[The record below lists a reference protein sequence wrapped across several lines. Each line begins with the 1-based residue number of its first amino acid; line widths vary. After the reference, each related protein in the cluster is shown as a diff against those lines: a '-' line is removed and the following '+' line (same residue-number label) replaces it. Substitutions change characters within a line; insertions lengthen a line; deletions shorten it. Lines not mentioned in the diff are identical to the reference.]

1 MREPMP
7 ANTHPYSVRALQRKD
22 ITELLRLQKKAGGLY
37 APWTSGQLE
46 SHLRVFR
53 EGQLVVVDAR
63 GAIAGVGSTLR
74 LAVPAGH
81 VPGDWMAATGMGY
94 FHTHTRDGN
103 TLYLA
108 DLIID
113 PEADRSAVH
122 LALDAALVALGRELG
137 IERVL
142 TACRLSGFA
151 PYADTLSPEAYV
163 RRVAEGKLTEPVVSP
178 LMARGFRPVALVP
191 DLQNAPRTQLVTLL
205 EWRSHAA

>member
-7 ANTHPYSVRALQRKD
+7 SPSQEFSVRALQRKD
-22 ITELLRLQKKAGGLY
+22 LTELLRLQRKAGALY

-46 SHLRVFR
+46 SHLRVFPA
-53 EGQLVVVDAR
+53 GQLVVVDAA
-63 GAIAGVGSTLR
+63 GAIVGAGSTLR

-108 DLIID
+108 DLTID
-113 PEADRSAVH
+113 PESDRASVH

-142 TACRLSGFA
+142 TACRLPGFA
-151 PYADTLSPEAYV
+151 SYAGELSPEAYV
-163 RRVAEGKLTEPVVSP
+163 RRVADGTLDEPVVSP

-191 DLQNAPRTQLVTLL
+191 DLQNEPRAQLVTLL